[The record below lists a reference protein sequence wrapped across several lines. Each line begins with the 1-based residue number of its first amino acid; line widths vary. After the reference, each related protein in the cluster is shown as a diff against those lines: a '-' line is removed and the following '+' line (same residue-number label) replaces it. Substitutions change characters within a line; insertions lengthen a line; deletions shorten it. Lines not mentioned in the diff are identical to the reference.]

1 MKTIITHIQKEGV
14 KLLTVST
21 TIFATLFLLSA
32 QGSVTGSK
40 SFYNNEHALPD
51 ITKDEIAYSSFTGNE
66 ASIAISLKYL
76 EKEKESDMEIEN
88 WMTETENFDA
98 IPVRTSTGED
108 LNLEA
113 WMFNDSIFTTTN
125 MSMETETFSEA
136 KPAMQNQKVDV
147 KISDSKTDSKTP
159 LLYEMDET
167 ELKFESWMF
176 DKSIWNTINQTSV
189 K

>member
-21 TIFATLFLLSA
+21 TLFATLFLLGA

-51 ITKDEIAYSSFTGNE
+51 ITKDEIASSSFPGNE

-76 EKEKESDMEIEN
+76 ELEKESDMEIES
-88 WMTETENFDA
+88 WMTKTENFDA
-98 IPVRTSTGED
+98 ITVKTSPDED
-108 LNLEA
+108 LNLED

-125 MSMETETFSEA
+125 MAVKTVIFSEA

-147 KISDSKTDSKTP
+147 KISDAKTDSKTP
-159 LLYEMDET
+159 QLYEMNDT